1 MLVSHLCSLCWDANF
16 VVLIHANWK
25 NASTCQPGAPALP
38 HYIPPIA
45 LALASHQSDATTLIC
60 PRFPTRPTAWP
71 PVFPT
76 LRRAL
81 PEIGSGERPSPPLT
95 WYTQLAP
102 SLTSYIFPLTYSLTL
117 TSYLLYRIHPC
128 PPCPQ
133 YLPCPCP
140 PFPCPLCPPCPC
152 PPFPWPPWPYPCQ
165 PNLEHYQTIKD
176 IGISSRPLSPKLC
189 EYIKYVDILFAYFE
203 VILFSLKL

>member
-76 LRRAL
+76 LWRAL

-102 SLTSYIFPLTYSLTL
+102 SLTSSRLLIPSLLHPTCYIGYIHVHHVHNICHVHVHHFPVHYVHHVHVHHDHIHVNPIWNITKLLRTL
-117 TSYLLYRIHPC
+117 VYLAVPYLLSFVST
-128 PPCPQ
+128 
-133 YLPCPCP
+133 L
-140 PFPCPLCPPCPC
+140 
-152 PPFPWPPWPYPCQ
+152 
-165 PNLEHYQTIKD
+165 NM
-176 IGISSRPLSPKLC
+176 
-189 EYIKYVDILFAYFE
+189 
-203 VILFSLKL
+203 